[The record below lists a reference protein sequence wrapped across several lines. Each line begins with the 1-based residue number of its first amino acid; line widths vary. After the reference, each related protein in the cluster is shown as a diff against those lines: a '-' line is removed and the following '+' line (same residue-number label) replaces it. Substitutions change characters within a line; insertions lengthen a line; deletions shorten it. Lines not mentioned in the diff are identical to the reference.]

1 MDAGTVLIIVAIVF
15 IVLMACEVPIAF
27 VLALSGAVGIL
38 LTRGWDVTTAAMGNT
53 PFTAVANYSLS
64 IVPMYIL
71 VGVFAVF
78 ARIAEHVYM
87 VADRLLYRV
96 RGGLGVATIMA
107 CAGFAAV
114 SGSSVATAAT
124 IGRLSI
130 EEMRKRGYPDTLAAA
145 LVAAA
150 GTLGILIPPS
160 IILAIYGIL
169 TRISIADLLAAG
181 ILPGMVEVL
190 VYTTYIV
197 IKGPGRKQRL
207 SDVST
212 RPLRDLPWRGV
223 LRVGVIFALV
233 MAGIYSGV
241 FTVTES
247 GALGALFA
255 LVFMVVELR
264 PEGIQRVLAVVKAA
278 FLEVAAVTSMSF
290 FIFIGSSIFTFFL
303 VSAGIPTAFV
313 RWVTGLEMNPTLI
326 VAVLLLV
333 LVPLGMFLDSL
344 SILVIFVPITFP
356 VVAALGFNGIW
367 FGILVVCMIE
377 LGQITP
383 PVGINAYVVSGIS
396 GIPPE
401 RVFRGVWPFTALDI
415 MISLIIFVFPPVV
428 LFLPNLVGS

>member
-15 IVLMACEVPIAF
+15 VVLMACEVPIAF

-130 EEMRKRGYPDTLAAA
+130 DEMRKRGYPDTLAAA

-181 ILPGMVEVL
+181 IVPGMVEVL
-190 VYTTYIV
+190 VYATYIV
-197 IKGPGRKQRL
+197 IKGPGRRHRL
-207 SDVST
+207 TEVSA
-212 RPLRDLPWRGV
+212 RPFRDLPWRGAV
-223 LRVGVIFALV
+223 RVAIIFALV
-233 MAGIYSGV
+233 IAGIYSGV

-313 RWVTGLEMNPTLI
+313 RWVTSLEMNPTLV

-344 SILVIFVPITFP
+344 SILVIFVPLTFP

-383 PVGINAYVVSGIS
+383 PIGINAYVVSGIS

-415 MISLIIFVFPPVV
+415 LISLIIFVFPPVV

>member
-1 MDAGTVLIIVAIVF
+1 MDTGIVMIVVAIVF
-15 IVLMACEVPIAF
+15 LVLMASEVPIAF
-27 VLALSGAVGIL
+27 VLALAGAVGIL
-38 LTRGWDVTTAAMGNT
+38 MTRGWDVTTAAMGST

-78 ARIAEHVYM
+78 AKIAEHVYT

-124 IGRLSI
+124 IGRLST

-150 GTLGILIPPS
+150 GTLGIMIPPS

-169 TRISIADLLAAG
+169 TRVSIADLLAAG
-181 ILPGMVEVL
+181 IIPGLVEVAI
-190 VYTTYIV
+190 YSAYIV
-197 IKGPGRKQRL
+197 IKGPGRKQRQTDL
-207 SDVST
+207 TS
-212 RPLRDLPWRGV
+212 RPLRELPWRGV
-223 LRVGVIFALV
+223 ARVAVIFALI
-233 MAGIYSGV
+233 MAGIYGGL

-264 PEGIQRVLAVVKAA
+264 PEGIRRVLAVTKAA
-278 FLEVAAVTSMSF
+278 FLEVASVTSMSF

-313 RWVTGLEMNPTLI
+313 RWVSSLEMNPTLI

-344 SILVIFVPITFP
+344 SILVIFVPLTFP
-356 VVAALGFNGIW
+356 VIDALGFNGIW
-367 FGILVVCMIE
+367 FGILVVSMIE

-383 PVGINAYVVSGIS
+383 PVGINAYVVAGIS

-415 MISLIIFVFPPVV
+415 LISLIIFVFPPVV
-428 LFLPNLVGS
+428 LFLPNLIGS